1 MDARRLVR
9 TALRAA
15 SPSLE
20 ELARVLSVSS
30 SALRKYR
37 QGTRSVPGALCAALA
52 RALRAQAARLT
63 ALADRLERAGR
74 D

>member
-9 TALRAA
+9 IALRAA
-15 SPSLE
+15 SPSVE
-20 ELARVLSVSS
+20 ELARAVRLSS

-37 QGTRSVPGALCAALA
+37 QGTRSVPGSLLGSLA

-63 ALADRLERAGR
+63 ALAERLERAGR

>member
-20 ELARVLSVSS
+20 DLARAVRVSS

-37 QGTRSVPGALCAALA
+37 QGTRSVPRVLCAALA

-63 ALADRLERAGR
+63 ALAKRLERAGR

>member
-15 SPSLE
+15 SPSVE
-20 ELARVLSVSS
+20 ELARAVRLSS

-37 QGTRSVPGALCAALA
+37 QGTRSVPGSLLGSLA

-63 ALADRLERAGR
+63 ALAERLERAGR